1 MNIVKKA
8 GCILV
13 NLREKKVALVLRRG
27 DYSFPKG
34 HLEEM
39 ETIKECAK
47 RETIEETGHDVEIIG
62 DEIYVTKYKS
72 SAGEDVENHFFIGI
86 DLGITKKKIA
96 EKDKEITEWFTLDE
110 IENKLTYN
118 NLKEVWNKVKNKIEE
133 IIEKIQLDI
142 LVSKQDKYYYSYIKL
157 KDESRIPTNIYY
169 IEDLIMKNENVNFNN
184 HVVYFLCNSSL
195 VHKVINKYKNIN
207 CYFINQKFFEKDYSK
222 LEVQQLLKKKGICT
236 PEIHIFD
243 GKEKI
248 NYPIFCKE
256 NSHVGINFVA
266 YSENTLVKFF
276 SKFNVSD
283 FYCEEIIKG
292 GKESKLYF
300 INGTVF
306 DNSKSVRNNRIN
318 ELFEQL
324 SKILNLES
332 FSADIISIEENDTV
346 IDINPNSGFYGSN
359 IAREN
364 FIKYVVE
371 CTENI
376 INNKILKS

>member
-8 GCILV
+8 GCVLV

-47 RETIEETGHDVEIIG
+47 RETIEETGHDIEIIG

-72 SAGEDVENHFFIGI
+72 TAGEDVENHFFIGI
-86 DLGITKKKIA
+86 DLGITNKKIA
-96 EKDKEITEWFTLDE
+96 EKDKEVTEWFTIDE
-110 IENKLTYN
+110 IQNKLTYN
-118 NLKEVWNKVKNKIEE
+118 NLKEVWSKVKGKIEK
-133 IIEKIQLDI
+133 IIKKIQLDI

-157 KDESRIPTNIYY
+157 KDESKIPTNVYY
-169 IEDLIMKNENVNFNN
+169 IEDLFMDNEAVNLNN

-207 CYFINQKFFEKDYSK
+207 CYFINQKFFEKEYSK
-222 LEVQQLLKKKGICT
+222 LDVQQLLRKNSIYT
-236 PEIHIFD
+236 PEIHTFD

-256 NSHVGINFVA
+256 NSHAGINLVA

-276 SKFNVSD
+276 SKFDISD
-283 FYCEEIIKG
+283 FYCEEIIKD
-292 GKESKLYF
+292 GKESKLYYVNES
-300 INGTVF
+300 IY
-306 DNSKSVRNNRIN
+306 DNSKIIKNKGMN
-318 ELFEQL
+318 ELFKNI
-324 SKILNLES
+324 SKILKLES
-332 FSADIISIEENDTV
+332 FSADIICTEKENV
-346 IDINPNSGFYGSN
+346 VLDINPNSGFYGSN
-359 IAREN
+359 IARKN
-364 FIKYVVE
+364 FIKYIVKCSE
-371 CTENI
+371 KI